1 MPHPLE
7 IHATRKAAAAA
18 LGVTARQLGDWVHE
32 PWFPADA
39 VETDARGTRCNW
51 DVAAIRE
58 ARDAMGRKGSDL
70 SGAQK
75 AIKLKSDH
83 EKLRQLEIKTRE
95 MEHDEAQRKGNIL
108 PRDELTLT
116 LRELITL
123 TRDRLLTEPPREI
136 AKDLGPK
143 HRRRIFD
150 TCERVVGKILHDFAR
165 QLEQVELD
173 LPKAA

>member
-1 MPHPLE
+1 MPPTPD
-7 IHATRKAAAAA
+7 ISPTRKLAAAA
-18 LGVTARQLGDWVHE
+18 LGVTARQLGDWAQE
-32 PWFPADA
+32 PWFPPSA
-39 VETDARGTRCNW
+39 VETDARGVRRNW
-51 DVAAIRE
+51 NVPLIRE

-70 SGAQK
+70 SSTQK
-75 AIKLKSDH
+75 ALKLKSDH
-83 EKLRQLEIKTRE
+83 EKLKQLEIKTRE

-136 AKDLGPK
+136 AKDFPK
-143 HRRRIFD
+143 QRRRIFD
-150 TCERVVGKILHDFAR
+150 TCERSISKILHDFAR
-165 QLEQVELD
+165 QLEQVEID